1 MLWKFRLGCFQ
12 GNVKKD
18 VNYDSVA
25 CACIYACVYVLL
37 VEILDRYDSGDR
49 SEDSDDNVEDSDDC
63 VVPTSK
69 HRRICNLEALQ
80 LSLTVL

>member
-1 MLWKFRLGCFQ
+1 MTF
-12 GNVKKD
+12 
-18 VNYDSVA
+18 VA

-37 VEILDRYDSGDR
+37 LEILGLYDSGDC

-63 VVPTSK
+63 IVPTRK